1 MTFSNS
7 VLEEMMETFGVSK
20 DGSKSIKSIIYNLAT
35 TGNLVPQIPEETHS
49 PEVVK
54 LINKDEVLHE
64 IRSGWLNLKL
74 SACAEIYNGNS
85 TSAAEKALMEKH
97 ENGLNYIAT
106 KDVGYGFQ
114 SIEYETGLKI
124 GTEKNNFKI
133 AQVNSILICLEG
145 GSAGKKM
152 GILSEDVAFGN
163 KLFAVVCK
171 EWIQPKFLLMY
182 FLSSKFQ
189 IDFRSKMSGII
200 GGISKANFS
209 SIQIPVPPL
218 AEQNRIIDRVESLI
232 AICDALQVAQTDQ
245 RRFNGLLRRSAIDAV
260 STAQTP
266 EELQI
271 SWNRIQDNWS
281 DLVRGLDG
289 LDDLRDLILGIAFS
303 GLLTRT
309 SNFPLDEWEPTT
321 LGVLCDVRD
330 GTHDSPRKATIGYP
344 LVTSKNL
351 KKGLVDLENSYLIS
365 ESDYQE
371 ISKRSRVDK
380 YDVLISMI
388 GTVGQVA
395 IVKDQPEYAI
405 KNVGLIKTG
414 SELLSGFIGYY
425 LISPQAKS
433 HINIASS
440 GGVQKFLSLGKLRA
454 LPIKIPN
461 PQIQEQIVLLLDR
474 LMSVCEELEKN
485 TIQANMLAD
494 RFTQSVLAN
503 SL

>member
-1 MTFSNS
+1 M
-7 VLEEMMETFGVSK
+7 
-20 DGSKSIKSIIYNLAT
+20 
-35 TGNLVPQIPEETHS
+35 
-49 PEVVK
+49 
-54 LINKDEVLHE
+54 
-64 IRSGWLNLKL
+64 
-74 SACAEIYNGNS
+74 
-85 TSAAEKALMEKH
+85 
-97 ENGLNYIAT
+97 
-106 KDVGYGFQ
+106 
-114 SIEYETGLKI
+114 
-124 GTEKNNFKI
+124 
-133 AQVNSILICLEG
+133 
-145 GSAGKKM
+145 
-152 GILSEDVAFGN
+152 
-163 KLFAVVCK
+163 
-171 EWIQPKFLLMY
+171 
-182 FLSSKFQ
+182 
-189 IDFRSKMSGII
+189 
-200 GGISKANFS
+200 
-209 SIQIPVPPL
+209 
-218 AEQNRIIDRVESLI
+218 
-232 AICDALQVAQTDQ
+232 
-245 RRFNGLLRRSAIDAV
+245 
-260 STAQTP
+260 
-266 EELQI
+266 
-271 SWNRIQDNWS
+271 
-281 DLVRGLDG
+281 
-289 LDDLRDLILGIAFS
+289 
-303 GLLTRT
+303 
-309 SNFPLDEWEPTT
+309 
-321 LGVLCDVRD
+321 
-330 GTHDSPRKATIGYP
+330 
-344 LVTSKNL
+344 
-351 KKGLVDLENSYLIS
+351 VDLENSYLIS